1 MAEPRS
7 RFPVAKVAARSLGHS
22 PRRPELVRA
31 REAEDQRSLSALTRD
46 GDVMDRAAT
55 PDMVRLLWDVC
66 QIPDFRKI
74 MPDHHT
80 SFLRQVYLH
89 LAGEGGQLDE
99 TWVKTQ
105 IDRLTSTAGDIDALT
120 GRLADIRTW
129 TYISHRETGSRTPHT
144 GKRGQARSKTH
155 FPMHCTRD

>member
-1 MAEPRS
+1 
-7 RFPVAKVAARSLGHS
+7 
-22 PRRPELVRA
+22 
-31 REAEDQRSLSALTRD
+31 
-46 GDVMDRAAT
+46 MDRAAT

-105 IDRLTSTAGDIDALT
+105 IDRLTSTAGDI
-120 GRLADIRTW
+120 W
-129 TYISHRETGSRTPHT
+129 
-144 GKRGQARSKTH
+144 ARSTARSAA
-155 FPMHCTRD
+155 PVETVNPNLESSWPVEM

>member
-1 MAEPRS
+1 
-7 RFPVAKVAARSLGHS
+7 
-22 PRRPELVRA
+22 
-31 REAEDQRSLSALTRD
+31 
-46 GDVMDRAAT
+46 MDRAAT

-80 SFLRQVYLH
+80 SFLHQVYLH

-129 TYISHRETGSRTPHT
+129 TYISHRATGSRTRSHW
-144 GKRGQARSKTH
+144 QARTRCH
-155 FPMHCTRD
+155 RRRAFRRMHETADPTFCRQARRIYRPEARHRRTIVVVCHSTRRRGR